1 MNSNGYFNSLL
12 KKCMKLNFFFH
23 NQEIVLIKQITY
35 DQGEDINYD

>member
-1 MNSNGYFNSLL
+1 MDTLTADL

-23 NQEIVLIKQITY
+23 NQENVLLIKQITY